1 MIDAYGVTH
10 PGRVRTIN
18 EDALLV
24 DEALRL
30 FVVAGGMGGHHA
42 GDVAS
47 RIAVETVQA
56 FLVRSQD
63 QAECTWP
70 YGIDSRVS
78 LDANRLLTALK
89 VANRKVFKAADASDD
104 YTGMGTTIVA
114 ALAADD
120 SLCFGSVGDSRLY
133 AHGAGTLAQLTEDD
147 SWLASI
153 AAADP
158 TVTEEQKATHPMR
171 LIATSHA
178 HRTSGGGRPTPEVG
192 SVFRRALE
200 ARTRGAAATA
210 WQYGRATRQAKLG
223 SVAIVAGRGG
233 AELRVRERG
242 LQVGRAVLAAG
253 RDRACARQDVKLA
266 ADVRR
271 HRLECPESR
280 VDARDLVRQPR
291 VEPVDSLIDPSN
303 HPAGR
308 PEERNNQS
316 QNAACNRDAVT
327 RRHHERVYQGRRARL
342 DVARPAASRQ
352 RRPRGP
358 RFRRPARRRP
368 GAERPL
374 PGGAARGRRDAG
386 GGPSRTRRGQCER
399 PRRRSR
405 GNAPSGA
412 PDGGRLPGTARGAG
426 AGGAGRGRRHPRR
439 AGGGTPYRLRRR
451 HRHDA
456 ARPGWRRPG
465 RRPQDGRRSRGNVGA
480 VTARGGG
487 GHQRRRAWR
496 CRSAASGG

>member
-1 MIDAYGVTH
+1 M
-10 PGRVRTIN
+10 
-18 EDALLV
+18 
-24 DEALRL
+24 
-30 FVVAGGMGGHHA
+30 
-42 GDVAS
+42 
-47 RIAVETVQA
+47 
-56 FLVRSQD
+56 
-63 QAECTWP
+63 
-70 YGIDSRVS
+70 
-78 LDANRLLTALK
+78 
-89 VANRKVFKAADASDD
+89 
-104 YTGMGTTIVA
+104 
-114 ALAADD
+114 
-120 SLCFGSVGDSRLY
+120 
-133 AHGAGTLAQLTEDD
+133 
-147 SWLASI
+147 
-153 AAADP
+153 
-158 TVTEEQKATHPMR
+158 
-171 LIATSHA
+171 
-178 HRTSGGGRPTPEVG
+178 
-192 SVFRRALE
+192 FRRALE

-210 WQYGRATRQAKLG
+210 WQYGRATRPAKLG

-327 RRHHERVYQGRRARL
+327 RRHHERAYQGRRARL

-405 GNAPSGA
+405 GKAPSGA

-426 AGGAGRGRRHPRR
+426 AGGAGRGRDGPRR
-439 AGGGTPYRLRRR
+439 
-451 HRHDA
+451 
-456 ARPGWRRPG
+456 RRPPAAPRLALPLCGFGG
-465 RRPQDGRRSRGNVGA
+465 RLARLPIAALDTRLSTQIASAPAEVPNLETRLIRWMV
-480 VTARGGG
+480 VTVLATGGLTFG
-487 GHQRRRAWR
+487 ILRFPG
-496 CRSAASGG
+496 